1 MSGFN
6 ICVGAIKGGL
16 YARKKKKK
24 KNQGLC
30 LCWCRIGFLCKK
42 GRNPKCFLKIKL
54 KKNINEV

>member
-24 KNQGLC
+24 
-30 LCWCRIGFLCKK
+30 
-42 GRNPKCFLKIKL
+42 IK
-54 KKNINEV
+54 VYVCVGAV